1 MATLW
6 FVLIALM
13 LVAYVVLDGFDLG
26 VGILAP
32 WVAREP
38 AERRQVIRSI
48 GPVWD
53 GNEVWLLA
61 AGGALFFAFP
71 PVYAASFSGFYL
83 PLMMVL
89 WLLMGRGIGVE
100 LRGHVHDP
108 LAWSF
113 FDNLFSLSSLLLAIF
128 FGAAL
133 GNVVRGVPL
142 GADGYFFAPLWTD
155 FRVGPHP
162 GILDWYT
169 VLTGV
174 MAAVT
179 LAVHG
184 AHYLIV
190 KTEGDVQGRALRVA
204 AILWPVLVLT
214 TIGSLIATLAI
225 RPQGLANFSARPWG
239 WLIPLAVVA
248 ALAAM
253 PVYRSR
259 GQGRGAFVASTV
271 FIAGMLGG
279 AAFALYPTL
288 LSAST
293 DPAYSLTVENAK
305 TGDYSLGV
313 GLIWWS
319 LGMVLAIGY
328 FTFLYRSFRGKV
340 SLGEGEGY

>member
-1 MATLW
+1 METLW
-6 FVLIALM
+6 FVLVALM

-32 WVAREP
+32 WVARGH

-71 PVYAASFSGFYL
+71 PLYAASFSGFYL
-83 PLMMVL
+83 PLMLVL

-113 FDNLFSLSSLLLAIF
+113 FDNLFSVSSLLLAIF

-142 GADGYFFAPLWTD
+142 GADGYFFEPLWTD

-174 MAAVT
+174 VAAVT

-184 AHYLIV
+184 AHYLIL
-190 KTEGDVQGRALRVA
+190 KTEGEVQGRALRVA
-204 AILWPVLVLT
+204 AILWPVLVAL
-214 TIGSLIATLAI
+214 TIGSLVATLAI
-225 RPQGLANFSARPWG
+225 RPGVLANFSLRPWG

-253 PVYRSR
+253 PIYRSR

-271 FIAGMLGG
+271 FIAAMLGG
-279 AAFALYPTL
+279 AAFALYPVL
-288 LSAST
+288 LTAST
-293 DPAYSLTVENAK
+293 DPAYSLTVQNSK

-340 SLGEGEGY
+340 SLGDGEGY